1 MGYWA
6 KAPAPREQLVL
17 ISTTLDDCIPEDHL
31 VRLYAEVLSGYDWS
45 TWEARYHGRIGQPP
59 IHPRV
64 IAGLWLYGLKHA
76 VRSSRKLEY
85 MAGHNIDFRWLA
97 EGHQPDHSTLSAF
110 RTQFGKELKDLFR
123 HVTRMALTAGLLTL
137 EEVATDGTRVK
148 ASNSR
153 YETWNAERIAKA
165 LELLTAE
172 FEKQLQEAQQADL
185 VETQGAGTVPDCHL
199 PPELADLARRR
210 QKLDEVQSQLQ
221 AMDEERRKDGIKSAA
236 QIPKHDP
243 DSRVLPNKEGGFAP
257 NYTPLATTEGHGGY
271 IVDADVIVGP
281 SENHDLVPSLNRVE
295 ETLGEKPER
304 ALADGAFATGP
315 NIAQLEA
322 RGIEF
327 FSHLPVPPARDNP
340 AVRPDPTQP
349 VPESEWDRLPID
361 PQTKRLDKAC
371 FAYDAQCDVY
381 YCPRGEVLEYE
392 ETKAKGR
399 RHENTLWRVY
409 RCDDCGDCPL
419 RARCVSS
426 QNTRGGRT
434 VSRDVHTDR
443 REQFAARM
451 QTAEAQAVYDRR
463 MKIAETTF
471 GIIKQALGLRQFLLR
486 GLEKV
491 KTEWLW
497 TCTAFNLMKL
507 IRDLR
512 RLRAQFDR
520 EIAISAVT

>member
-6 KAPAPREQLVL
+6 KAPVPREQLVL

-31 VRLYAEVLSGYDWS
+31 VRLYGEVLAGYDWS
-45 TWEARYHGRIGQPP
+45 PWEARYHGRIGQPP

-64 IAGLWLYGLKHA
+64 LGGLWLYALKHS

-97 EGHQPDHSTLSAF
+97 EGHQPDHSTLCGF
-110 RTQFGKELKDLFR
+110 RTHFGKELKDLFR

-148 ASNSR
+148 ANSSR
-153 YETWNAERIAKA
+153 HQTWTAERIAKA
-165 LELLTAE
+165 LDLLTAE
-172 FEKQLQEAQQADL
+172 FEKQLNEAREADL
-185 VETQGAGTVPDCHL
+185 LEAQGAGTVPDCQL
-199 PPELADLARRR
+199 PPELADLAQRR
-210 QKLDEVQSQLQ
+210 QRLQEVQTQLQ
-221 AMDEERRKDGIKSAA
+221 ELDAARRKDGIKTPA

-257 NYTPLATTEGHGGY
+257 NYTPLATTAGHGGY

-281 SENHDLVPSLNRVE
+281 NENHDLVPSLDRIS
-295 ETLGEKPER
+295 ETLGEKPQR

-315 NIAQLEA
+315 NIEQLEA

-349 VPESEWDRLPID
+349 VPEADWNRLPVD
-361 PQTKRLDKAC
+361 PQTKRLDKTC
-371 FAYDAQCDVY
+371 FVYDAQRDVY
-381 YCPRGEVLEYE
+381 HCPRGEVLEYE
-392 ETKAKGR
+392 ETKTKGR

-409 RCDDCGDCPL
+409 RCAGCVGCPL

-426 QNTRGGRT
+426 TNTRGGRT
-434 VSRDVHTDR
+434 VSRDVHTPR
-443 REQFAARM
+443 REQFAAKM
-451 QTAEAQAVYDRR
+451 QTTEAQAVYDRR

-471 GIIKQALGLRQFLLR
+471 GIIKQVMGLRQFLLR
-486 GLEKV
+486 SLEKV

-497 TCTAFNLMKL
+497 TCTAFNLIKL

-512 RLRAQFDR
+512 RLRAQFAV
-520 EIAISAVT
+520 EIPDHAVN